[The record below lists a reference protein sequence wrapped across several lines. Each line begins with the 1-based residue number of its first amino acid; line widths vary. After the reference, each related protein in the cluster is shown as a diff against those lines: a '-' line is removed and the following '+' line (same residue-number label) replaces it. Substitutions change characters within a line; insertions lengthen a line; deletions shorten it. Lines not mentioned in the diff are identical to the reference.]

1 MKYRIIQTTRY
12 KKELKKMLRRGK
24 DIRKI
29 GAVVRMLANG
39 ETLPSQYRDHAL
51 IGDLAGLR
59 DCHVENDWVLLYS
72 IENDVLVLTLTR
84 TGTHADLEL

>member
-51 IGDLAGLR
+51 TGDLAGLR